1 MKKYVCIAGVWL
13 LGYGLQAQPV
23 GVANGVNNAMTLTQD
38 VYGRPVLLKNET
50 NIEGSAFFADEYLPA
65 YLYILNNKRV
75 FFNRVKLDLAQHK
88 VMYSDSVG
96 SVMEAVTLVHRLIF
110 MLPEMADSTV
120 FELGYQAVD
129 KQTERSYYEVLV
141 DGEVQLLR
149 YASIRVIEQ
158 QPYGSASLYKKYITD
173 NFYYIANKNTKA
185 IMPIGSAN
193 WLTVIPH
200 QWQQQ
205 ALAYER
211 NKRLRWKQW
220 KEVAQLVKYL
230 NGL

>member
-1 MKKYVCIAGVWL
+1 MKQYVCIAAML
-13 LGYGLQAQPV
+13 LLCYGLQAQPV

-50 NIEGSAFFADEYLPA
+50 NIEGSAYFADEYLPA

-96 SVMEAVTLVHRLIF
+96 SIMEAVTLVHRLIF
-110 MLPEMADSTV
+110 MMPEATDSSV
-120 FELGYQAVD
+120 FELGFKPID

-141 DGEVQLLR
+141 DGSVQLLR

-173 NFYYIANKNTKA
+173 YFYYIANSSTKTIVPA
-185 IMPIGSAN
+185 SDTA
-193 WLTVIPH
+193 WLALVSPEK
-200 QWQQQ
+200 QQR
-205 ALAYER
+205 ALTYIQ

-220 KEVAQLVKYL
+220 KDVARFVQYL